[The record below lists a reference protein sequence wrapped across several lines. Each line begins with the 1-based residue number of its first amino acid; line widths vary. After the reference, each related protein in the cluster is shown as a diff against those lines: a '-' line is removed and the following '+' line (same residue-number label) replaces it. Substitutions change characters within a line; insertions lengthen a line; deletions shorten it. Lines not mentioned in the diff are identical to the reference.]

1 MFRTLIKPSQRRD
14 APVDPYAAPPT
25 HAAVRRTTAI
35 VTPVAPTASKPAP
48 AAIPSPREPFQMPP
62 PTADHDGPR
71 QGAEEQAQ
79 PRYVYDRPT
88 QPSPTVRQSAP
99 PPPVAPPAAPT
110 RLTLWLAQI
119 QARLLAWVEM
129 LNQLEH
135 ALLTPLFRRPL
146 LTIVSQADLTQKQ
159 IDGLNAYVPTTI
171 RLGLLGAI
179 GLVMWW
185 TWPSPQLPPTIAA
198 QLQRAGTQSTNAL
211 SALAIINSTA
221 LGDDPQAVG
230 SLILRPTPTPTTA
243 ESVALAEPAA
253 ALDDGRTDTA
263 AASLILVP
271 TITAVNV
278 IMPPIVTVVPQV
290 RVLPGVEL
298 KRSLTPE
305 PPTPTPTPSPTPIP
319 VNLNPGRLWST
330 FAPAAAPDNDHYW
343 VGRPFGS
350 YATNQLASPSYQF
363 GSTAGDR
370 YRTHHGVDISNP
382 QGTPVLSATDGVV
395 VHAGLD
401 DTVLLGPYNNF
412 YGNAV
417 VIRLNRQ
424 LPVANGQLD
433 VFLLYGHL
441 SQVNVTV
448 GQQVRPE
455 DVIGAVGMTGIA
467 IGPHLHVEIRLGSN
481 TYYNNVNPYLWLTP
495 LEGQGSVA
503 VRVLTADG
511 RTWPGA
517 AISLVRFSS
526 GVAAWAR
533 QIITYGDVEN
543 IGPDPAWGENGAM
556 DGMPAG
562 SYYVVGVVNGERVS
576 AEITVRAGETT
587 FVELRTS
594 Q

>member
-1 MFRTLIKPSQRRD
+1 
-14 APVDPYAAPPT
+14 
-25 HAAVRRTTAI
+25 
-35 VTPVAPTASKPAP
+35 
-48 AAIPSPREPFQMPP
+48 MPP
-62 PTADHDGPR
+62 PD
-71 QGAEEQAQ
+71 Q
-79 PRYVYDRPT
+79 
-88 QPSPTVRQSAP
+88 
-99 PPPVAPPAAPT
+99 AAPT
-110 RLTLWLAQI
+110 PTQQRFAAGQAYLQSIALQGQARVLQGI
-119 QARLLAWVEM
+119 QALAH
-129 LNQLEH
+129 LEQTLV
-135 ALLTPLFRRPL
+135 ASPLKRPL
-146 LTIVSQADLTQKQ
+146 PFIVSQADLTQKQ
-159 IDGLNAYVPTTI
+159 IDQWNTFVPTTI

-179 GLVMWW
+179 VMVMWW
-185 TWPSPQLPPTIAA
+185 TWPSTQLPPGVVA
-198 QLQRAGTQSTNAL
+198 QLQRADRQSNDVL
-211 SALAIINSTA
+211 RSLAIVNPAGFRQEGTSATPIA
-221 LGDDPQAVG
+221 MQPAVLGQPV
-230 SLILRPTPTPTTA
+230 LRPSPTPTA
-243 ESVALAEPAA
+243 AEPLVIEPVGQAP
-253 ALDDGRTDTA
+253 ALQPETA
-263 AASLILVP
+263 PASMILVP
-271 TITAVNV
+271 TATAANV

-298 KRSLTPE
+298 KRSFTAE
-305 PPTPTPTPSPTPIP
+305 PPTPTPLPTPTP
-319 VNLNPGRLWST
+319 VPIYLNAGRLWST
-330 FAPAAAPDNDHYW
+330 FTPQSAPDNDHYW
-343 VGRPFGS
+343 VGRPFGD
-350 YATNQLASPSYQF
+350 YASNQLASPSYQF
-363 GSTAGDR
+363 GSTAGNR

-382 QGTPVLSATDGVV
+382 FGTPVLAATDGEV

-424 LPVANGQLD
+424 LPVATGQLD

-455 DVIGAVGMTGIA
+455 DVVGAVGMTGIA

-481 TYYNNVNPYLWLTP
+481 TYYHNVNPYLWVTP

-517 AISLVRFSS
+517 AISLVRFSG

-533 QIITYGDVEN
+533 QIITYMDVEN

-556 DGMPAG
+556 DGVPAG

-576 AEITVRAGETT
+576 AEISVRAGETT
-587 FVELRTS
+587 FVELRTK